1 MANTLKNLKGTFHHS
16 FKRYDKKDGTLIG
29 VGSMYLVKG
38 AEESIQAYLDICEAD
53 GFDME
58 KLLDADTK
66 RYKFWSTKHLG
77 MDDISIQF
85 NMEGVDRETGEIKP
99 YTFVK
104 DEVESALVGLQ
115 LDSTKDGDD
124 LVADKLAQIRVDHM
138 VAKLR
143 LGKAVVKR
151 TTVDKEPDAEE
162 SPADPSE
169 NRSANP
175 DDVDQTPKAKA
186 KKVKIDDIGSK

>member
-38 AEESIQAYLDICEAD
+38 AEESIHAYL
-53 GFDME
+53 
-58 KLLDADTK
+58 
-66 RYKFWSTKHLG
+66 
-77 MDDISIQF
+77 DISIQF